1 LAAVGVHLVG
11 ILDRDAHVHI
21 CEKSRS
27 KLLLIA
33 ACSADPEFLKM
44 VELYGNILSIY
55 EHSDVAQTCRDYRAD
70 ATGIKDWKEIE
81 VNTGLKH
88 GFLFRPMKEWVAPT
102 VAWGKR

>member
-11 ILDRDAHVHI
+11 ILDRDAYVHI
-21 CEKSRS
+21 SEKSRS
-27 KLLLIA
+27 KLLLI
-33 ACSADPEFLKM
+33 
-44 VELYGNILSIY
+44 
-55 EHSDVAQTCRDYRAD
+55 VAQCCRDYRAD